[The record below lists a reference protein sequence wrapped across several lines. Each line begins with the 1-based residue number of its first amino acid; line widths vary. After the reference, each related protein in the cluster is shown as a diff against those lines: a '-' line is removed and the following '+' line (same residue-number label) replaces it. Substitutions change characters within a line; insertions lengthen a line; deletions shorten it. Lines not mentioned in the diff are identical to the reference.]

1 MSEFTSRERPER
13 GSRDGKGGSGNRDGR
28 GARAG
33 ERSNASQSGPP
44 QSGPGAGRKTSHGPA
59 RKPEPELPEH
69 LTADLADRSI
79 HRELRT
85 LSKENAEGVARHLLA
100 VSECLDAE
108 ELDLA
113 LAHAQTATRRAGR
126 VPIVREML
134 GVVHYR
140 RAEWSKA
147 LSEFRTARRMSG
159 SHHLLPLMADTERGL
174 GRPERAIELSQGNE
188 VGTLKRAE
196 RMELAVVV
204 SGARL
209 DLGQTSAAVQNLREA
224 VRSTN
229 DSDVWAARVFYA
241 YADALISD
249 GQADEG
255 QRYLS
260 KAASVDE
267 SAETDAAER
276 LAGHSGDSLSGDDV
290 GDLVDLDMHAD
301 DQRDD
306 SR

>member
-1 MSEFTSRERPER
+1 MSDFDRRSAPSREGDR
-13 GSRDGKGGSGNRDGR
+13 G
-28 GARAG
+28 RASAV
-33 ERSNASQSGPP
+33 R
-44 QSGPGAGRKTSHGPA
+44 GPA
-59 RKPEPELPEH
+59 RTPEPELPDH

-100 VSECLDAE
+100 VSECLESEDFE
-108 ELDLA
+108 RA
-113 LAHAQTATRRAGR
+113 LAHAKTAVRRAGR

-159 SHHLLPLMADTERGL
+159 SHHLLPLIADTERGL
-174 GRPERAIELSQGNE
+174 GRPERAVELANTPE
-188 VGTLKRAE
+188 VGTLRAAE

-209 DLGQTSAAVQNLREA
+209 DLSQTSAAVQSLREA
-224 VRSTN
+224 VAVTQ
-229 DSDVWAARVFYA
+229 DQDAWAARVFYA
-241 YADALISD
+241 YADAL
-249 GQADEG
+249 QADGRSEEA
-255 QRYLS
+255 QRFLQR
-260 KAASVDE
+260 AADTDRFH
-267 SAETDAAER
+267 ETDAAER
-276 LAGHSGDSLSGDDV
+276 LGEQTDGAGDDATV
-290 GDLVDLDMHAD
+290 GQWWDLDDEPSAG
-301 DQRDD
+301 QKP